1 MVKMNEKAQAK
12 LFELI
17 EQGRKGDTLPY
28 AMLEAVME
36 ELELDA
42 EQRADMCAAIEGMD
56 ISITMEEAEDRND
69 GANEADGADA
79 GAQEAIRMYLREIRD
94 VELLSPQRE
103 RELARRIQEGDELAR
118 AEFIRANLRLVVSV
132 AKRYQGRGV
141 PLDDLIQ
148 EGNIGLMR
156 AVEKYDYTRGYKFST
171 YAAWWIRQT
180 ITRAIGSMGH
190 MIYRSA
196 SMNELINRMN
206 KCSREL
212 FQELGREPTEV
223 ELAQRLGVKVEKIWD
238 AQRAAMEPVSLDTP
252 VGDGDDAI
260 LSAFVEDREAEDPD
274 MAVFAD
280 LRSGAIRKALGTL
293 NSREREVLCY
303 RYGLFDGQ
311 NYTLEQVA
319 KKYGLTRE
327 RVRQI
332 EKRALAIRHP
342 ARQLREYCG

>member
-103 RELARRIQEGDELAR
+103 RELARRIQEGDEQAR

-171 YAAWWIRQT
+171 YATWWIRQT
-180 ITRAIGSMGH
+180 ITRAIGS
-190 MIYRSA
+190 
-196 SMNELINRMN
+196 
-206 KCSREL
+206 
-212 FQELGREPTEV
+212 
-223 ELAQRLGVKVEKIWD
+223 
-238 AQRAAMEPVSLDTP
+238 MEPVSLDTP
-252 VGDGDDAI
+252 VGDGDDAT

-332 EKRALAIRHP
+332 EKRALAKLRHP

>member
-103 RELARRIQEGDELAR
+103 RELARRIQEGDERAR

-171 YAAWWIRQT
+171 YATWWIRQT
-180 ITRAIGSMGH
+180 ITRAIGS
-190 MIYRSA
+190 
-196 SMNELINRMN
+196 
-206 KCSREL
+206 
-212 FQELGREPTEV
+212 
-223 ELAQRLGVKVEKIWD
+223 
-238 AQRAAMEPVSLDTP
+238 MEPVSLDTP
-252 VGDGDDAI
+252 VGDGDDAT

-332 EKRALAIRHP
+332 EKRALAKLRHP